1 MDKLKIN
8 KGRMYH
14 SSDLVLD
21 KFSAVF
27 SGNEEMKQAHQELK
41 SGIVFV
47 DAEQQVLVVD
57 HKGLTRT
64 KIELRNEVTRRILK
78 FSMALKAL
86 ATYQKNSDLLT
97 KATYK
102 VTELNRLADPI
113 LFDVGTM
120 LFNLANPMREQAA
133 RYFLTEDDFKQTE
146 TLLADFKMAIPQKR
160 MATTVSKSST
170 QKVTD
175 VFRSLDK
182 LLREVID
189 VYVAP
194 FQYENPDFYRE
205 YRNARI
211 IVGYTGRGK
220 SKTDKAENVTAVLAV

>member
-21 KFSAVF
+21 KFSSVF

-47 DAEQQVLVVD
+47 DAEQQVLIVD
-57 HKGLTRT
+57 NKGLTRT

-120 LFNLANPMREQAA
+120 LFNLANPMREQVA

-146 TLLADFKMAIPQKR
+146 TLLADFKTAIPQKR

-220 SKTDKAENVTAVLAV
+220 SKTDKAENVPAALAV